1 MIKKKTI
8 LKYAFDLKK
17 KTISNNFVKQWPS
30 ATAIYISIVVWNHY
44 CPNDYFRY
52 NDLIKLNTVLTH
64 NIWILPSN
72 KNTLQLVVSGCENCD
87 QFAFTIHSRFFIN
100 TTKKCTPTMY
110 PEACLSVLI
119 NMFELRILQV
129 KRNDNLFIL
138 TSDHPSCTSPHPH
151 PTPTPHRKAVW
162 PIVIFRLLQK
172 CSRSRLFENEFLAFH
187 SHN

>member
-1 MIKKKTI
+1 MHIVLKHSPPPSVVALFECCKENARLFFSAELPHDNDITTSVFARCIHKMIKKKTI

-72 KNTLQLVVSGCENCD
+72 KNTLHTAC
-87 QFAFTIHSRFFIN
+87 RFWLW
-100 TTKKCTPTMY
+100 K
-110 PEACLSVLI
+110 L
-119 NMFELRILQV
+119 
-129 KRNDNLFIL
+129 
-138 TSDHPSCTSPHPH
+138 
-151 PTPTPHRKAVW
+151 W
-162 PIVIFRLLQK
+162 PICLYYPFQVLY
-172 CSRSRLFENEFLAFH
+172 
-187 SHN
+187 